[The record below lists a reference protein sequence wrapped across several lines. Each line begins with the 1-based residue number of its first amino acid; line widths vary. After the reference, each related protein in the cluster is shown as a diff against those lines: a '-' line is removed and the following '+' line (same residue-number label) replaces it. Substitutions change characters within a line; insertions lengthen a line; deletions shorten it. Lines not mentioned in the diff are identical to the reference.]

1 MARKIPN
8 LKLKNVFS
16 YNDKYSDDEDD
27 KNKNKISGKLEL
39 YLPLDKLNLG
49 PKKKLLV
56 LNLGGLLVHRVHR
69 QNRFSVQTYKPDLVC
84 GNFTVFKRPFCDQ
97 FLKFCLER
105 FEVGIWSS
113 AMERNMDAILDNIM
127 VGLRRKLL
135 FVWDQEKCIVSGF
148 KCWEKKEKPIFL
160 KQMKKIWENKYNL
173 LPFCGG
179 KFSESN
185 TLMIDDEPHTV
196 LINPP
201 NTAIFPPV
209 FKVGNGKDTFLG
221 PKGDLQK
228 FLDGLVDA
236 NDVPTYVEEHSLIGQ
251 PAITTSHPDWNYY
264 AKIIIRFV
272 GIKEEICRNY
282 IEYYYYVTVLVT

>member
-1 MARKIPN
+1 MAQKIPN
-8 LKLKNVFS
+8 LKLKNVIS
-16 YNDKYSDDEDD
+16 YNDKYSDDEDE
-27 KNKNKISGKLEL
+27 KHKNKISGKLEL

-113 AMERNMDAILDNIM
+113 AMESNMDAILDNIM

-135 FVWDQEKCIVSGF
+135 FVW
-148 KCWEKKEKPIFL
+148 
-160 KQMKKIWENKYNL
+160 
-173 LPFCGG
+173 
-179 KFSESN
+179 
-185 TLMIDDEPHTV
+185 
-196 LINPP
+196 P
-201 NTAIFPPV
+201 NTAIFPPI

-221 PKGDLQK
+221 PKGDFQK

-236 NDVPTYVEEHSLIGQ
+236 NDVPMYVKEHSLIGQ

-272 GIKEEICRNY
+272 GIKKEI
-282 IEYYYYVTVLVT
+282 L